1 MSRVKEK
8 GRGLEFR
15 LTPRRVVIKP
25 REKRH
30 EYIERLDKAIE
41 TLEGII
47 NSEEADEK
55 TRIQAANSL
64 ARLISTS
71 YVMIADI
78 DVENIEEE
86 VENLKKMMKDR
97 EEKQDLGYTLE
108 GEDGQTLEWDSEKK
122 EWVPKTE
129 KPKE

>member
-1 MSRVKEK
+1 MSRVKER
-8 GRGLEFR
+8 GRGLELR
-15 LTPRRVVIKP
+15 LTPRRVKIKP
-25 REKRH
+25 EKKRH
-30 EYIERLDKAIE
+30 EYIKRLDKAIE
-41 TLEGII
+41 TLEEII
-47 NSEEADEK
+47 NSEEAYEK
-55 TRIQAANSL
+55 TMIQAANSL

-71 YVMIADI
+71 YVMVQDI

-129 KPKE
+129 KPRE

>member
-1 MSRVKEK
+1 LSRVKEK

-15 LTPRRVVIKP
+15 LTPRRVEIKP

-30 EYIERLDKAIE
+30 EYIKRLDKAIE

-47 NSEEADEK
+47 NSEETEEK
-55 TRIQAANSL
+55 TRIQAANAL

-71 YVMIADI
+71 YVMIQDI